1 LCQFK
6 HHTKKVTS
14 ISMHPKEDQFLST
27 AKDGSMAL
35 WDIKNEQLTGVIK
48 RIPTNCRASFD
59 HKGENFALAY
69 QDEAAGKCVLNLYDN
84 RS

>member
-1 LCQFK
+1 
-6 HHTKKVTS
+6 
-14 ISMHPKEDQFLST
+14 MHPKEDQFLST

-59 HKGENFALAY
+59 HKGENFALA
-69 QDEAAGKCVLNLYDN
+69 
-84 RS
+84 